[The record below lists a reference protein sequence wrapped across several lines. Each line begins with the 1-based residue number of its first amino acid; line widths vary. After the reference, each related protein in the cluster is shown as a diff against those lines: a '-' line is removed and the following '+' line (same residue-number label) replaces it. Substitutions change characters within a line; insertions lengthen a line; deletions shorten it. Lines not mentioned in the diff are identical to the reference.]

1 MISKILLDR
10 IPLHCGP
17 TSRSNPGI
25 DNIIPLRTTGT
36 PITRKM
42 ASEDNAEPVCRNAIT
57 ALSSASGNGTIKN
70 RNSNGNDAFVNA
82 FFP

>member
-36 PITRKM
+36 PNKRKM
-42 ASEDNAEPVCRNAIT
+42 ASEDNAEPLCKNAIT
-57 ALSSASGNGTIKN
+57 PLRTPLGNGTIKN
-70 RNSNGNDAFVNA
+70 RNSNGNNALFSA